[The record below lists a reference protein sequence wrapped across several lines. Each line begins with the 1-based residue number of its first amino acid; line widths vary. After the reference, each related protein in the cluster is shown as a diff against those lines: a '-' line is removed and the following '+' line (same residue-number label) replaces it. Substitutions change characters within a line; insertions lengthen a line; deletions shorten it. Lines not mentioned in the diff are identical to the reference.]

1 MRDFG
6 LSLRGRVKNF
16 FLPENKSLIPLFEA
30 VVNSLQAIAERQK
43 TCDFL
48 GEISILI
55 DEQEQ
60 KNLLIYFVK
69 EINLNPHWEKKSP
82 LKSIEF
88 NFPIYEDSEET
99 VFMCEEKNS
108 VKALFVCPKSNFEE
122 SFGYLVSVPFL
133 QTGRN

>member
-16 FLPENKSLIPLFEA
+16 PLPENKSLIPLFEA

-55 DEQEQ
+55 ERNVEKM
-60 KNLLIYFVK
+60 KNVIDYIQSCLKVTDINGESMIISPISSDFIK
-69 EINLNPHWEKKSP
+69 EV
-82 LKSIEF
+82 
-88 NFPIYEDSEET
+88 YSEPYN
-99 VFMCEEKNS
+99 K
-108 VKALFVCPKSNFEE
+108 
-122 SFGYLVSVPFL
+122 
-133 QTGRN
+133 